1 MLTPPKV
8 FRDVV
13 SQPEAVEQLL
23 GSIGQGKD
31 VHHAWLFTGPPGSG
45 RSQLALAFAASMLCA
60 DSGCGTCNSCQ
71 MIQSRNHPDVQ
82 VLNTERVLI
91 SIDEVTE
98 FIEKSIQM
106 PAIGKYRIMVI
117 EDADRMSERTSNLLL
132 KSLEEP
138 PKGTIW
144 MICAP
149 SEADLLPTI
158 RSRVR
163 RVQLKVPTVEAVA
176 QLLVEKYGIG
186 LQLAQ
191 QSAAQAQSH
200 VGMARR
206 LASNA
211 GARDRRSQ
219 ALKAVLSITDIPS
232 AMAVSDTLAK
242 LAESD
247 GAQLTAEQ
255 DEAERKAL
263 FLAMGVSEE
272 SKLNPSSRAQLR
284 RLEES
289 QKRRATRSKR
299 DGLDRILIDLMGLY
313 RDVLTVQLGAGEP
326 LINVDL
332 VQEIT
337 KLANESSQAQSI
349 HNIEEIEKVR
359 NRMERSHL
367 EERPQ
372 NEPFEYNR
380 SNLEHCRRCC
390 CRNVDNLSFSI

>member
-1 MLTPPKV
+1 
-8 FRDVV
+8 
-13 SQPEAVEQLL
+13 
-23 GSIGQGKD
+23 
-31 VHHAWLFTGPPGSG
+31 
-45 RSQLALAFAASMLCA
+45 
-60 DSGCGTCNSCQ
+60 

-149 SEADLLPTI
+149 SESDLLPTI

-232 AMAVSDTLAK
+232 AMAVSEALAK

-263 FLAMGVSEE
+263 FLALGVSEE

-337 KLANESSQAQSI
+337 KLANESTQAQSI

-359 NRMERSHL
+359 NRMERNVRDVYLLDSL
-367 EERPQ
+367 ALT
-372 NEPFEYNR
+372 F
-380 SNLEHCRRCC
+380 RRKA
-390 CRNVDNLSFSI
+390 SK

>member
-1 MLTPPKV
+1 
-8 FRDVV
+8 
-13 SQPEAVEQLL
+13 
-23 GSIGQGKD
+23 
-31 VHHAWLFTGPPGSG
+31 
-45 RSQLALAFAASMLCA
+45 
-60 DSGCGTCNSCQ
+60 
-71 MIQSRNHPDVQ
+71 
-82 VLNTERVLI
+82 
-91 SIDEVTE
+91 
-98 FIEKSIQM
+98 
-106 PAIGKYRIMVI
+106 
-117 EDADRMSERTSNLLL
+117 
-132 KSLEEP
+132 
-138 PKGTIW
+138 
-144 MICAP
+144 
-149 SEADLLPTI
+149 
-158 RSRVR
+158 
-163 RVQLKVPTVEAVA
+163 VPTVDAVA

-186 LQLAQ
+186 LELAR

-206 LASNA
+206 LASNS

-232 AMAVSDTLAK
+232 AMAVSETLAK

-255 DEAERKAL
+255 DEAERKEL
-263 FLAMGVSEE
+263 FIAMGVSEE
-272 SKLNPSSRAQLR
+272 GKLNPSSRAQLR

-359 NRMERSHL
+359 YRMD
-367 EERPQ
+367 
-372 NEPFEYNR
+372 
-380 SNLEHCRRCC
+380 
-390 CRNVDNLSFSI
+390 RNVRESYLLDSLAITFRRRASK

>member
-13 SQPEAVEQLL
+13 SQPEAISALL
-23 GSIGQGKD
+23 SEISHEGRDI
-31 VHHAWLFTGPPGSG
+31 HHAWLFTGPPGSG
-45 RSQLALAFAASMLCA
+45 RSQLALAFAAALLCH
-60 DSGCGTCNSCQ
+60 DGGCGVCNSCQ

-91 SIDEVTE
+91 SVDEVTE

-106 PAIGKYRIMVI
+106 PALGKFRIMVI

-163 RVQLKVPTVEAVA
+163 RVQLKVPTVDAVA
-176 QLLVEKYGIG
+176 QLLVEKYGIAFD
-186 LQLAQ
+186 LAFN
-191 QSAAQAQSH
+191 SASQAQSH

-211 GARDRRSQ
+211 GARDRRTQ
-219 ALKAVLSITDIPS
+219 ALRAVLSITDIPS
-232 AMAVSDTLAK
+232 AMYVSETLAK

-247 GAQLTAEQ
+247 GVQLTAEQ
-255 DEAERKAL
+255 DETERKEL
-263 FLAMGVSEE
+263 LISLGVSEE

-313 RDVLTVQLGAGEP
+313 RDVLTVQLGTGGP

-337 KLANESSQAQSI
+337 KLANESTQSQSI
-349 HNIEEIEKVR
+349 HNIEQIEKVR
-359 NRMERSHL
+359 YRMD
-367 EERPQ
+367 
-372 NEPFEYNR
+372 
-380 SNLEHCRRCC
+380 
-390 CRNVDNLSFSI
+390 RNVKDTYLLDSLAITFRRKASR

>member
-1 MLTPPKV
+1 MLTAPKV

-13 SQPEAVEQLL
+13 SQPEAVGQLL
-23 GSIGQGKD
+23 TAMGQDGKD
-31 VHHAWLFTGPPGSG
+31 IHHAWLFTGPPGSG
-45 RSQLALAFAASMLCA
+45 RSQLALAFAAALMCSEG
-60 DSGCGTCNSCQ
+60 GCGTCNSCQ

-91 SIDEVTE
+91 SIDEVSE
-98 FIEKSIQM
+98 FIDKSIQM

-117 EDADRMSERTSNLLL
+117 EDADRMAERTSNLLL

-163 RVQLKVPTVEAVA
+163 RVQLKVPTVDAVA
-176 QLLVEKYGIG
+176 QLLVEKYGVGFQI
-186 LQLAQ
+186 AQ

-206 LASNA
+206 LATNA
-211 GARDRRSQ
+211 GARERRSQ
-219 ALKAVLSITDIPS
+219 ALQAVLSINDIPS
-232 AMAVSDTLAK
+232 AMAAAETLAK

-255 DEAERKAL
+255 DEAERKEL
-263 FLAMGVSEE
+263 LISMGVSEE
-272 SKLNPSSRAQLR
+272 SKLAPSARAQLR

-313 RDVLTVQLGAGEP
+313 RDVLNIQLGANEP

-332 VQEIT
+332 VPQIT
-337 KLANESSQAQSI
+337 KLANESTQAQSI
-349 HNIEEIEKVR
+349 YNIEEIEKVR
-359 NRMERSHL
+359 YRMD
-367 EERPQ
+367 
-372 NEPFEYNR
+372 
-380 SNLEHCRRCC
+380 
-390 CRNVDNLSFSI
+390 RNVKETYLLSSLAVTFRRKASR

>member
-23 GSIGQGKD
+23 GSTGKGSE

-45 RSQLALAFAASMLCA
+45 RSQLALAFAASLLCA
-60 DSGCGTCNSCQ
+60 DGGCGTCNSCQ

-232 AMAVSDTLAK
+232 AMAVSDSLAK

-284 RLEES
+284 RLEEA

-337 KLANESSQAQSI
+337 KLANESTQAQSI

-359 NRMERSHL
+359 NRMERNVRDIYLLDSL
-367 EERPQ
+367 AVT
-372 NEPFEYNR
+372 F
-380 SNLEHCRRCC
+380 RRKA
-390 CRNVDNLSFSI
+390 SK

>member
-13 SQPEAVEQLL
+13 SQPEAVSALL
-23 GSIGQGKD
+23 GEINRQGRD
-31 VHHAWLFTGPPGSG
+31 IHHAWLFTGPPGSG
-45 RSQLALAFAASMLCA
+45 RSQLALAFAAALLCTEG
-60 DSGCGTCNSCQ
+60 GCGHCNSCQ

-106 PAIGKYRIMVI
+106 PAIGKYRVMVI

-186 LQLAQ
+186 SELAHN
-191 QSAAQAQSH
+191 SASQAQSH

-211 GARDRRSQ
+211 GARDRRTQ

-232 AMAVSDTLAK
+232 AMYVSETLAK

-255 DEAERKAL
+255 DEAERKEL
-263 FLAMGVSEE
+263 LMSLGVSEE

-313 RDVLTVQLGAGEP
+313 RDVLAVQLGTGGP

-332 VQEIT
+332 VEEIT
-337 KLANESSQAQSI
+337 KLANESTQAQSI
-349 HNIEEIEKVR
+349 HNIEQIEKTR
-359 NRMERSHL
+359 YRMD
-367 EERPQ
+367 
-372 NEPFEYNR
+372 
-380 SNLEHCRRCC
+380 
-390 CRNVDNLSFSI
+390 RNVKDTYLLDSLAVSFRRKASK

>member
-1 MLTPPKV
+1 MLTPPRV

-13 SQPEAVEQLL
+13 SQPEAVAQLL
-23 GSIGQGKD
+23 SAVNQGKD
-31 VHHAWLFTGPPGSG
+31 IHHAWLFTGPPGSG
-45 RSQLALAFAASMLCA
+45 RSQLALAFAAALMCA
-60 DSGCGTCNSCQ
+60 EGGCGSCNSCQ
-71 MIQSRNHPDVQ
+71 MIQSKNHPDVQ
-82 VLNTERVLI
+82 VLNTQRVLI

-106 PAIGKYRIMVI
+106 PAVGKYRVMVI

-176 QLLVEKYGIG
+176 QLLVDKYGIG
-186 LQLAQ
+186 FELAQ

-211 GARDRRSQ
+211 GARERRSQ
-219 ALKAVLSITDIPS
+219 ALRAVLSITEIPS
-232 AMAVSDTLAK
+232 ALYVADDLIK
-242 LAESD
+242 LAVSD
-247 GAQLTAEQ
+247 GAQLTAEI
-255 DEAERKAL
+255 DEAERKEL
-263 FLAMGVSEE
+263 FISMGVSEE

-284 RLEES
+284 RLEEA

-313 RDVLTVQLGAGEP
+313 RDVLSIQLGTGEP

-337 KLANESSQAQSI
+337 KLANESTQSQSI

-359 NRMERSHL
+359 KRL
-367 EERPQ
+367 E
-372 NEPFEYNR
+372 
-380 SNLEHCRRCC
+380 
-390 CRNVDNLSFSI
+390 RNVNDSYLFDSLAVSFRRKATK